1 MRKISFW
8 LFILAFTVCAARGQD
23 AATQEQINKLSGQI
37 QDLQEAREAQNKQ
50 ISALEKEISE
60 LRDKLNQPAAANDSA
75 SADDLKNLAAKV
87 QEIDKKRQADNEQIL
102 KAIEKL
108 AKAGGGA
115 SRKTP
120 AVSNDNPVP
129 PLAPGTKQ
137 KGYDYEIHS
146 GDTLSAIAKAYREQ
160 GVKVT
165 TTQIIAANPG
175 LNPNALIAGKKIFI
189 PDPNA
194 K

>member
-1 MRKISFW
+1 MRKISVW
-8 LFILAFTVCAARGQD
+8 LFILAFTICTARGQD

-37 QDLQEAREAQNKQ
+37 QDLLEAKAAEAKHV
-50 ISALEKEISE
+50 SALEKEISD
-60 LRDKLNQPAAANDSA
+60 LRDKLNQPAAANNSA
-75 SADDLKNLAAKV
+75 SADDLKKLAAQV

-108 AKAGGGA
+108 GKAGTTA
-115 SRKTP
+115 ARSKP
-120 AVSNDNPVP
+120 PVVANEP
-129 PLAPGTKQ
+129 TLPPGTKQ
-137 KGYDYEIHS
+137 KGYDYEIHP
-146 GDTLSAIAKAYREQ
+146 GDTLSAVAKAYRDQ

-189 PDPNA
+189 PDPAA

>member
-1 MRKISFW
+1 MKKISFW
-8 LFILAFTVCAARGQD
+8 IFLLAFTVCAARGQD

-60 LRDKLNQPAAANDSA
+60 LRDKQNQPAANDSA
-75 SADDLKNLAAKV
+75 SADDLKKLAAQV
-87 QEIDKKRQADNEQIL
+87 QEIDKKRQADNEKIL

-108 AKAGGGA
+108 GKTGA
-115 SRKTP
+115 TTP
-120 AVSNDNPVP
+120 THKPTVASVDAPVP
-129 PLAPGTKQ
+129 AAGEKQ

-146 GDTLSAIAKAYREQ
+146 GDTLSAIAKAYRDQ

-175 LNPNALIAGKKIFI
+175 MNPNALVAGKKIFI
-189 PDPNA
+189 PDPNV